1 MACSSACACRLL
13 EVDTTAAP
21 ADIKAAFRRKALALH
36 PDVNSA
42 PDATERFT
50 EVSQA
55 YGVSR
60 APPPKSLHAP
70 SAVIEWPMPGKGW
83 RVRVHPNERFMT
95 VAAGLCKQQPGSCTY
110 KCAASRCKAAR

>member
-1 MACSSACACRLL
+1 VRSWYGWYRTTYKAQALFTLMWLLIKTCRLQYDSCYNIRHLDGLGSSEAPSAQLYTARACRLL

-21 ADIKAAFRRKALALH
+21 ADIKAAFRKKALALH

-55 YGVSR
+55 YGVSI
-60 APPPKSLHAP
+60 APLVPLSP
-70 SAVIEWPMPGKGW
+70 
-83 RVRVHPNERFMT
+83 
-95 VAAGLCKQQPGSCTY
+95 
-110 KCAASRCKAAR
+110 